1 MMKQKVI
8 NIILFVIATPLILFE
23 YFILF
28 WFWGGA
34 DVFNLFVTPLAF
46 IGYTFF
52 LNHLK
57 KKINIKD
64 SLAFLLKIL
73 LIIILP
79 ILTMI
84 TVWGIAF
91 VFGIDI
97 VIL

>member
-1 MMKQKVI
+1 MKQKVI
-8 NIILFVIATPLILFE
+8 NIILFVVSVPIILLE

-34 DVFNLFVTPLAF
+34 DVFNFIVTPLAF
-46 IGYTFF
+46 ISYLIF

-57 KKINIKD
+57 EKINIKD